1 MSVFSQFNFKD
12 FLVSA
17 VIEQCAEQQR
27 LGLSVP
33 LLCFTFDDG
42 NSVCLRFPSPEHLA
56 DFCKKHNF
64 HLEDNRNEPK
74 N

>member
-1 MSVFSQFNFKD
+1 MSVFSQFHFKD

-17 VIEQCAEQQR
+17 VIEQCPEQQR

-42 NSVCLRFPSPEHLA
+42 NSVGLRFPSPEHLA

-64 HLEDNRNEPK
+64 QLEDNRHAQK
-74 N
+74 S